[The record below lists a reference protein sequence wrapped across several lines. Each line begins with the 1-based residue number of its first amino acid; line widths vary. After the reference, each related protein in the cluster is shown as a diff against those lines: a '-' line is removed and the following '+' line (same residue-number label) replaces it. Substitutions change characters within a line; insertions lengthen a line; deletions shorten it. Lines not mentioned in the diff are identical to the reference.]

1 MFKNLTV
8 FRLTQKWDI
17 SAEALHQQLSSIQF
31 AACASS
37 EMQSQGWSSPRN
49 TDRLVHSVNHQFL
62 ITLTTEKKLL
72 PSTVINEVTKA
83 RADELEEQQGFY
95 PGRKAMKDLKE
106 RVTDE
111 LLPRAFTVKKN
122 TNVWIDPINRW
133 LVIDSSSPA
142 RADEVIKLLLKCC
155 DKLPLEG
162 LRVKLSPQA
171 AMTSWL
177 AGNEAPKGFTIDQD
191 TELTSMTEGK
201 ATVRFTRHTLD
212 PEDIKHHIADG
223 KQCRKLA
230 MTWDDRISFVLTDNL
245 TIKRVKPLDILDE
258 DKDKGTNEEERF
270 DGDFMLM
277 TAELAKMLDDIVF
290 ALGGELE
297 ANTAAATPAE
307 AESLTSGSEIE
318 DPLYGEAVQI
328 VIKNQRAS
336 ISLVQRDL
344 RIGYNRAASL
354 LELMEERKVVSPM
367 DRRTG
372 VRQILQSAA

>member
-1 MFKNLTV
+1 MFKNLIV

-17 SAEALHQQLSSIQF
+17 TAEDLHYQLSRIQF

-37 EMQSQGWSSPRN
+37 EMQSQGWSSPRDN
-49 TDRLVHSVNHQFL
+49 DRLVHSVNHQFL

-72 PSTVINEVTKA
+72 PSSVINEVTKA

-111 LLPRAFTVKKN
+111 LLPRAFAVKKN

-133 LVIDSSSPA
+133 LVIDSSSAA

-191 TELTSMTEGK
+191 TKLTAITEDK
-201 ATVRFTRHTLD
+201 ATVKYTRHTLD
-212 PEDIKHHIADG
+212 PDDIKHHIAAG
-223 KQCRKLA
+223 KQCTELA

-245 TIKRVKPLDILDE
+245 TIKRVKALDILDE
-258 DKDKGTNEEERF
+258 DKDKGTNEEECF

-290 ALGGELE
+290 ALVGEAE
-297 ANTAAATPAE
+297 AVGADAKPTE
-307 AESLTSGSEIE
+307 AESMTTGNEVE

-336 ISLVQRDL
+336 IPLVQRYL
-344 RIGYNRAASL
+344 RIGYNRAATL
-354 LELMEERKVVSPM
+354 VELMEERKVVSPM

-372 VRQILQSAA
+372 AREVLKSAA